1 MHKDMTDLQQSIAE
15 HLKAWSKSV
24 SAKPSSSVVRSLRD
38 RPKEA
43 FAAITEYQGPYF
55 HIDPRDISDPLG
67 QLLSHIAGLVPEL
80 MIPRMTNGFWASR
93 YMFISAAA
101 ASESEVFVPT
111 LIQLI
116 TDRSVYIKGLL
127 LHLILHF
134 PHLQVREALPQLK
147 RLEEMKSF
155 KSCTPRD
162 RENLKQVVEK
172 ITKGTQQSAAP
183 LPPAPQTGP
192 SEGAR

>member
-1 MHKDMTDLQQSIAE
+1 LQQSIAE
-15 HLKAWSKSV
+15 QLKAWSKSV
-24 SAKPSSSVVRSLRD
+24 SAQPTLSIVRSLRK
-38 RPKEA
+38 RPDDA
-43 FAAITEYQGPYF
+43 FAAITEHQGLLF

-67 QLLSHIAGLVPEL
+67 QLLSQIADLVPEL

-101 ASESEVFVPT
+101 ASEAEVFVPT
-111 LIQLI
+111 FFRLI
-116 TDRSVYIKGLL
+116 TDRSVYIKGLM

-155 KSCTPRD
+155 QSCTRRD

-172 ITKGTQQSAAP
+172 ITNGAQQH
-183 LPPAPQTGP
+183 LGP
-192 SEGAR
+192 DCQPCRVAKRSR